1 MQADPPQKVIPE
13 ETVTPDA
20 VAGHWSLRLLPRPAR
35 PYGRLMRLER
45 PIGWWLLLLP
55 CWWSALLAAGADTP
69 PLTLA
74 ATLILFLIG
83 AVAMRGAGCVY
94 NDIVDR
100 DIDAKVARTRLR
112 PIPAGE
118 VSVRGALV
126 FMLVLALVGLGV
138 LVQFNGFAILTGL
151 ASLGVIAAYP
161 FMKRITHWPQ
171 AVLGLAFSWGA
182 LMGFAVLRAD
192 LPPAAFALYAGTI
205 LWVIAYDTIYAHQDR
220 EDDAIVGVKST
231 ALLFGACTRP
241 ILAGFYGAALILFA
255 GAFVLEEVGTAAWI
269 GLCFAAGQL
278 YWQVTTLD
286 IDDGENCLRRFK
298 SNRGFGLILCAGLLA
313 DWIGAYALP

>member
-1 MQADPPQKVIPE
+1 MPYLQSRSLDEALAELSAAPLAV
-13 ETVTPDA
+13 
-20 VAGHWSLRLLPRPAR
+20 VAGGTDFFPAERMRQRSRAILDISRTEGLRGIAR
-35 PYGRLMRLER
+35 VPG
-45 PIGWWLLLLP
+45 GWR
-55 CWWSALLAAGADTP
+55 
-69 PLTLA
+69 
-74 ATLILFLIG
+74 IG
-83 AVAMRGAGCVY
+83 ATSTWSEVA
-94 NDIVDR
+94 
-100 DIDAKVARTRLR
+100 
-112 PIPAGE
+112 
-118 VSVRGALV
+118 
-126 FMLVLALVGLGV
+126 
-138 LVQFNGFAILTGL
+138 
-151 ASLGVIAAYP
+151 
-161 FMKRITHWPQ
+161 
-171 AVLGLAFSWGA
+171 
-182 LMGFAVLRAD
+182 RAD